1 MSETDTID
9 DSSEKQEGGGEV
21 ATGRPRRRLAP
32 QPPSHLVQSLCQAA
46 FGAELLNPGS
56 ELWMAVRRV
65 WNVPLLDNRANAF
78 RHLEPNWPQSY
89 VRILAVLEK
98 LMREGVDVRI
108 LTEIDP
114 SNETFA
120 GEFQGVERGS
130 GSGQYREVASWEGI
144 REGVVASSFYLK
156 GGLQLSRNGGLS
168 IAGQELFVYTDE
180 EAVARGRRVFQDQ
193 WKK

>member
-1 MSETDTID
+1 MSEKDTID
-9 DSSEKQEGGGEV
+9 DSSEEQEGSGT

-32 QPPSHLVQSLCQAA
+32 QAPSHLVQSLCQAA
-46 FGAELLNPGS
+46 FGSELLNPGS
-56 ELWMAVRRV
+56 GLWMAVRRV
-65 WNVPLLDNRANAF
+65 WNVPLLDNRANTF
-78 RHLEPNWPQSY
+78 RHLEPNWPQSQ

-108 LTEIDP
+108 LTGRDS

-120 GEFQGVERGS
+120 GEFHSVERGG

-144 REGVVASSFYLK
+144 QEGVVASSFYLK

-168 IAGQELFVYTDE
+168 VAGQELCVYTDE
-180 EAVARGRRVFQDQ
+180 EAIAQGRRVFQDQ

>member
-9 DSSEKQEGGGEV
+9 GSSEKQEGGGI

-32 QPPSHLVQSLCQAA
+32 QAPSHLVQSLCQAA

-56 ELWMAVRRV
+56 ELWMAARRV
-65 WNVPLLDNRANAF
+65 WNVPLLDNQANAF
-78 RHLEPNWPQSY
+78 RHLEPNWPQSH

-98 LMREGVDVRI
+98 LMREGVDVRV
-108 LTEIDP
+108 LTERDS

-120 GEFQGVERGS
+120 GEFQSVERGG
-130 GSGQYREVASWEGI
+130 GSGQYCEVASWEGI
-144 REGVVASSFYLK
+144 QEGVVASSFYLK
-156 GGLQLSRNGGLS
+156 GGLHLSRNGGLS
-168 IAGQELFVYTDE
+168 ITGQELCVYTDE